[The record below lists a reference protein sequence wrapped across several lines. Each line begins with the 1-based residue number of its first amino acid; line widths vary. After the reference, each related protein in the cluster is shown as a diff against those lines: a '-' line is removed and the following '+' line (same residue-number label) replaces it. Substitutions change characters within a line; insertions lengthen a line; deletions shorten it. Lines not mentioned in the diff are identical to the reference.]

1 MHQNRFLFCTA
12 VQLATVYIRGF
23 IFVIHLVFRKTMFVR
38 AVAAYAGTAQK
49 YYWKKID
56 CNTCDFE
63 VDYQTR
69 VTYHKELF
77 SSTFMLYIVYL
88 KKRNHK
94 KNIWMIVWCKEIKC
108 DTCGFDVDFQRSIE
122 WHKNFF
128 LQHILYLI
136 VSHNSM
142 ICI

>member
-1 MHQNRFLFCTA
+1 
-12 VQLATVYIRGF
+12 
-23 IFVIHLVFRKTMFVR
+23 MFVR

-108 DTCGFDVDFQRSIE
+108 DTCGFDVDFQRSIK
-122 WHKNFF
+122 WHKDFF
-128 LQHILYLI
+128 SKTCFIWQYLTIQSFVFRYLQKLTTKNYLLRI
-136 VSHNSM
+136 VWNKEFNAKCVNLMSTN
-142 ICI
+142 